1 MTHSLLGQAAIYLTA
16 AVVAVPIA
24 KRFGLGAVLGY
35 LLSGVLVGPYALALV
50 GSDTSQVLHFAEFGV
65 VMMLFVIGLELKPS
79 MLWQMRGPIFGLG
92 GAQVVATLAVTTAI
106 CLAAGLAWR
115 PALVLGMIVSCS
127 STALVLQSLQE
138 KGLNKTEGGKA
149 AFAVLLFQ
157 DISVIPMLAIV
168 PLLATVT
175 TDAAQPAWV
184 SALYI
189 LAAVVLVVI
198 AGRYA
203 LRPLFRILAST
214 HLREVLT
221 AAALLLVISV
231 TLLME
236 SVGLSPALGAFL
248 AGVLLAESEYRHQ
261 LENDIEPFKGLLLGV
276 FFVTVG
282 AGLDLTILISQPLL
296 VALGV
301 VLVMLVKGLVLLLLG
316 KLFRLPK
323 AGSFIFSFSLAQV
336 GEFAFVLIS
345 LAATHSILD
354 DAMSRLVTA
363 IVAITMMLT
372 PFVLIALERVVL
384 PAIARHT
391 DAKPREADTIEEH
404 GEVPVVMAGFG
415 RFGQITGRFLRYND
429 VPVTVLDVD
438 PEIIDIMGRLGA
450 KVYYGDASRLDL
462 LRAAGCEQ
470 AKLFVLAVDDP
481 EKSIEIATTIRA
493 HFPNLRILA
502 RAYDRPHFYRLRA
515 LGITD
520 IVRETFG
527 SALQLGQIGLIAMG
541 TRAHQA
547 HRSAELFRQHD
558 EATIRK
564 LAEKFG
570 QVERNE
576 FFDQARRAF
585 EQLESTMRNEVS
597 RVHATDRGW
606 QDDAEGE
613 TPKNAENEA
622 ENEAT

>member
-35 LLSGVLVGPYALALV
+35 LLSGVIVGPHALHLVG
-50 GSDTSQVLHFAEFGV
+50 GDSSEVLHFAEFGV
-65 VMMLFVIGLELKPS
+65 VMMLFVVGLELKPS
-79 MLWQMRGPIFGLG
+79 MLWQMRAPIFGLG
-92 GAQVVATLAVTTAI
+92 GAQVLATLAITAGLAI
-106 CLAAGLAWR
+106 AAGVAWR

-138 KGLNKTEGGKA
+138 KGLSKTEGGKA

-175 TDAAQPAWV
+175 ADASQPAWL

-189 LAAVVLVVI
+189 AAAVVLVVL

-203 LRPLFRILAST
+203 LRPVFRFLAAT
-214 HLREVLT
+214 RLREVLT
-221 AAALLLVISV
+221 AAALLLVVGV
-231 TLLME
+231 TLLMQ

-261 LENDIEPFKGLLLGV
+261 LENDIEPFKGLLLGL

-282 AGLDLTILISQPLL
+282 AGLNLETIAAQPLF
-296 VALGV
+296 VAGAV
-301 VLVMLVKGLVLLLLG
+301 VLVMLLKGLVLLVLG
-316 KLFRLPK
+316 RLFRLPK
-323 AGSFIFSFSLAQV
+323 AGNFIFSFALAQV
-336 GEFAFVLIS
+336 GEFAFVLIT
-345 LAATHSILD
+345 LAGTHGILVGEE
-354 DAMSRLVTA
+354 SRLITA
-363 IVAITMMLT
+363 VVAITMMLT
-372 PFVLIALERVVL
+372 PFMLIALERWVL
-384 PAIARHT
+384 PAV
-391 DAKPREADTIEEH
+391 AKHAEQPREPDVIDEHEES
-404 GEVPVVMAGFG
+404 PVVMAGFG

-429 VPVTVLDVD
+429 IPVTVLDVD

-462 LRAAGCEQ
+462 LRAAGCER
-470 AKLFVLAVDDP
+470 AKIFVLAIDDV
-481 EKSIEIATTIRA
+481 EKSLEIAATLRE
-493 HFPNLRILA
+493 HFPKLRILA
-502 RAYDRPHFYRLRA
+502 RAYDRPHYYRLRA

-527 SALQLGQIGLIAMG
+527 SALQLGQLGLIAMG
-541 TRAHQA
+541 GRAHHA

-558 EATIRK
+558 EAAIKELSK
-564 LAEKFG
+564 LFG
-570 QVERNE
+570 TVDRSVL
-576 FFDQARRAF
+576 FDQARVAL

-597 RVHATDRGW
+597 RGHVSDRGW
-606 QDDAEGE
+606 QDETEKDA
-613 TPKNAENEA
+613 TDEA
-622 ENEAT
+622 P

>member
-1 MTHSLLGQAAIYLTA
+1 MHSLLGQAAIYLTA

-35 LLSGVLVGPYALALV
+35 LLSGIIVGPHALQLVG
-50 GSDTSQVLHFAEFGV
+50 GDSSEVLHFAEFGV
-65 VMMLFVIGLELKPS
+65 VMMLFVVGLELKPS

-92 GAQVVATLAVTTAI
+92 GAQVVVTLVVTGGICMATGV
-106 CLAAGLAWR
+106 AWR

-138 KGLNKTEGGKA
+138 KGLSKTEGGRA

-168 PLLATVT
+168 PLLATAT
-175 TDAAQPAWV
+175 TSNEQPAWL

-189 LAAVVLVVI
+189 AAAVVLVI
-198 AGRYA
+198 LAGRYA
-203 LRPLFRILAST
+203 LRPVFRFLAAT
-214 HLREVLT
+214 RLREVLT
-221 AAALLLVISV
+221 AAALLLVVGV
-231 TLLME
+231 TLLMQ

-261 LENDIEPFKGLLLGV
+261 LENDIEPFKGLLLGL

-282 AGLDLTILISQPLL
+282 AGLNLETIAAQPLF
-296 VALGV
+296 VGGA
-301 VLVMLVKGLVLLLLG
+301 VLAVMLLKGLVLFALG

-323 AGSFIFSFSLAQV
+323 AGNLIFSFALAQV
-336 GEFAFVLIS
+336 GEFAFVLIT
-345 LAATHSILD
+345 LAGTHGILVGEE
-354 DAMSRLVTA
+354 SRLITA
-363 IVAITMMLT
+363 VVAITMMLT
-372 PFVLIALERVVL
+372 PFMLIALERWVL
-384 PAIARHT
+384 PAVAKHT
-391 DAKPREADTIEEH
+391 ETTREPDAIDEH
-404 GEVPVVMAGFG
+404 DESPVVMAGFG

-429 VPVTVLDVD
+429 IPVTVLDVD

-462 LRAAGCEQ
+462 LRAAGCER
-470 AKLFVLAVDDP
+470 AKIFVLAIDDV
-481 EKSIEIATTIRA
+481 EKSLEIAATLRE
-493 HFPNLRILA
+493 HFPKLRILA
-502 RAYDRPHFYRLRA
+502 RAYDRPHYYRLRA

-541 TRAHQA
+541 GRAHHA

-558 EATIRK
+558 EAAIRELSK
-564 LAEKFG
+564 LFG
-570 QVERNE
+570 TVDRSVL
-576 FFDQARRAF
+576 FDQARVAL

-597 RVHATDRGW
+597 RGHVSDRGW
-606 QDDAEGE
+606 QDEADAEDRS
-613 TPKNAENEA
+613 
-622 ENEAT
+622 